1 MTELQKDPITRG
13 DFLGFGILGAITG
26 AILTI
31 PPAAFILAPIIDV
44 DVLGKTDVADDWQE
58 VGSVSEVPEEEP
70 KAFEVEFPITQTYG
84 NAQIQEESGVGSNEF
99 TIKNAVWLSW
109 KAEIGPDGHVK
120 KVDRPSILDEK
131 TQGFSQSEREEIAS
145 KLNVLSNSCAHLG
158 CPVRWLLVEGT
169 GEFLC
174 PCHGGI
180 YDING
185 DYVAGP
191 PPRGMYRYNEV
202 QVRENGK
209 LYIKHSYDIGGE
221 KGPQQPY
228 VV

>member
-13 DFLGFGILGAITG
+13 DFLGFGVLGAITG

-44 DVLGKTDVADDWQE
+44 DVLGKTDVADEWQE
-58 VGSVSEVPEEEP
+58 VAPVSEVPEGEP
-70 KAFEVEFPITQTYG
+70 VDFEVEFPIKQTYG
-84 NAQIQEESGVGSNEF
+84 NEEIQKESGVGSNEF
-99 TIKNAVWLSW
+99 TVRNAVWLSW
-109 KAEIGPDGHVK
+109 KSRQTDDGRI
-120 KVDRPSILDEK
+120 VDIQRPKFLDEK
-131 TQGFSQSEREEIAS
+131 TEGFTQSEREEIVKS
-145 KLNVLSNSCAHLG
+145 LNVLSNSCAHLG
-158 CPVRWLLVEGT
+158 CPVRWLVTEGT

-174 PCHGGI
+174 PCHGGL
-180 YDING
+180 YNING
-185 DYVAGP
+185 DYVGGP

-202 QVRENGK
+202 EVREDGK
-209 LYIKHSYDIGGE
+209 LYIKHSYDVGGE